1 MKLSTTV
8 AFVVAWKLLGNIDTF
23 VESASFVAPSSSVS
37 QFPTSI
43 HQCSNGSPKCL
54 HVLSMGSSKSVRLNT
69 NGIRIPEGTDD
80 ENTSTSTGASCS
92 TTTSGISSSSLSR
105 SRRALLATFAAS
117 AALAFKPSDA
127 KAQFPL
133 IINSKYSLSVIS
145 NTNSTNAAS
154 IRQPLK
160 EGLGSPL
167 FSKELATESCLLK
180 LLPVKRSAFRK
191 MEKELLYVSILRKN
205 TEDGQ
210 QPTDKAFMDIS
221 NAMKELLTFIDNK
234 RSNLEPVFNQ
244 DDSTAMTMM
253 KSIQGEE
260 RIECLRTEVDGIIRA
275 ANEMDE
281 DGVYQS
287 QKEALRALSEVG
299 EFMVDRFPFDVPTE
313 GEFSYLPRLLGRSK
327 VTFTISRPRGNKHK
341 KGSGNGNGNGE
352 DRDKVTILGNVTVL
366 ADGYA
371 APITAGNFVDLSS
384 RNYYTGLPAKNMKK
398 RLGVEA
404 SFTTE
409 DPVAYDI
416 ANTVDKFTGEDGV
429 VQRTLGNLKNTNLNQ
444 KQKQKQKQRQNQDPL
459 AEVEENGTILTSMS
473 IMGSYNEGFYDPLT
487 AKPRRIPLEIVQFDR
502 LTSTAKLSYESGFT
516 STSASGGG
524 SGTGSGSGTSTL
536 GPLGDSNLLAKISS
550 PRKSPLLTYN
560 IPGLVGMNHPDK
572 NLNGGSSEFFVLK
585 ETDRTNDRTSLLS
598 GKYAPFGYIMEG
610 LDIMNELEAGDVISA
625 TYVDDWGQMNLKKIR
640 GTSFAD
646 AMSSSQ
652 EEEASAAMKSE

>member
-8 AFVVAWKLLGNIDTF
+8 SFVVAWKLLGNIDTF

-54 HVLSMGSSKSVRLNT
+54 HVLSMGSSKSVRLN
-69 NGIRIPEGTDD
+69 IPEGTDD
-80 ENTSTSTGASCS
+80 ENSSTSTGASCS
-92 TTTSGISSSSLSR
+92 TTTSGISSSLSSL

-133 IINSKYSLSVIS
+133 IINSKYSLSVIT

-191 MEKELLYVSILRKN
+191 IEKELLYVSILRKSA
-205 TEDGQ
+205 EDG

-234 RSNLEPVFNQ
+234 RNNLEPVFNQ

-275 ANEMDE
+275 ANKMDE

-299 EFMVDRFPFDVPTE
+299 EFMVDRFPFDVPME
-313 GEFSYLPRLLGRSK
+313 GKFSYLPRLLGRSK
-327 VTFTISRPRGNKHK
+327 VTFTISRPRGNKEK
-341 KGSGNGNGNGE
+341 KGSGNGE

-404 SFTTE
+404 SLTTE

-416 ANTVDKFTGEDGV
+416 ANTVDKLTGEDGV

-444 KQKQKQKQRQNQDPL
+444 KQQQNQNSL
-459 AEVEENGTILTSMS
+459 AEVEENGTILTFMS

-516 STSASGGG
+516 STSTSGGG
-524 SGTGSGSGTSTL
+524 SGTGSGSGTSTP
-536 GPLGDSNLLAKISS
+536 GPLGDSNLLAKINS
-550 PRKSPLLTYN
+550 PRNSPLLTYN

-585 ETDRTNDRTSLLS
+585 ETDRTSDRTSLLS